1 MLILMRFQCSL
12 GEFLCACVW
21 GGGRGEGRRER
32 EGVLTSSPDPC
43 GHLTVH
49 VYVDL
54 HGTMY

>member
-1 MLILMRFQCSL
+1 MRVC
-12 GEFLCACVW
+12 
-21 GGGRGEGRRER
+21 GGGEGGGEERER